1 MSSVVVRCCTYIH
14 PEHFDRH
21 AVRCLPFMNWE
32 WISFSSLRW
41 VCRLDR
47 MSSVYMSGSLG
58 RDSLPS
64 LLLLPAITFDPP
76 PPSHLFRLGRW
87 AEEAC
92 VCQRV
97 SLSLKLWCLPTFCST
112 GRARRQAATV
122 KCTIRRAWRHFFSF
136 VFFTSISPPH
146 CNIGRFLLQ
155 LPVWAFIQTTETVHF
170 RDDLTVAEEVC
181 FQLSPER
188 GKLSLTSTCR
198 IYRMTSL
205 LANQGSI

>member
-76 PPSHLFRLGRW
+76 PPPISLGWDGGQKKPASVRESACRW
-87 AEEAC
+87 SYDAC
-92 VCQRV
+92 RPFVQQAVPAARQQ
-97 SLSLKLWCLPTFCST
+97 LSSARSDERGGTF
-112 GRARRQAATV
+112 
-122 KCTIRRAWRHFFSF
+122 
-136 VFFTSISPPH
+136 
-146 CNIGRFLLQ
+146 FLLFF
-155 LPVWAFIQTTETVHF
+155 LPPSRPHIVI
-170 RDDLTVAEEVC
+170 
-181 FQLSPER
+181 
-188 GKLSLTSTCR
+188 
-198 IYRMTSL
+198 
-205 LANQGSI
+205 